1 MGHDEAAMSTKTDAP
16 GNGEGVI
23 HADAPGN
30 GEGVIHADAP
40 GQGEGAIHADAPGQG
55 TKATPRGLSFDETG
69 RGPLVVMLHSGGMSS
84 RQWRRAAERL
94 APSYRV
100 VSPDFLGYGA
110 SGVWPEGERFELAQ
124 EIAATEALLQRLGEP
139 AHLVGHSYGG
149 LMALRVALAAPGL
162 VRSLALYEP
171 VAFGVLDAWAD
182 AEALDDLGRDRA
194 GVGSP
199 DGAEALEGFLHRF
212 VDYWGGPG
220 GWGALRPATRDDFRR
235 VGWKLYQEV
244 QALLRD
250 RTGKESYSSLT
261 VPTLLL
267 SGEHSPPDAKRVV
280 EVLAGAIPG
289 AKLEVLPSAGHMGPL
304 THADAFLERL
314 AAHLSSASEAERG
327 A

>member
-1 MGHDEAAMSTKTDAP
+1 MGHDDAAMSIMTDAP
-16 GNGEGVI
+16 GE
-23 HADAPGN
+23 
-30 GEGVIHADAP
+30 
-40 GQGEGAIHADAPGQG
+40 G
-55 TKATPRGLSFDETG
+55 TKATPVRALSFDETG
-69 RGPLVVMLHSGGMSS
+69 RGALVVMLHSGGMSS

-100 VSPDFLGYGA
+100 VAPDFLGYGA
-110 SGVWPEGERFELAQ
+110 SGPWPAGERFELAQ
-124 EIAATEALLQRLGEP
+124 EVAATEALLQRLGEP

-149 LMALRVALAAPGL
+149 LMALKVALAAPDL

-171 VAFGVLDAWAD
+171 VAFGVLDSWAD

-194 GVGSP
+194 GIGGP
-199 DGAEALEGFLHRF
+199 EGAEALEGFLHRF

-244 QALLRD
+244 HSLLRD
-250 RTGKESYSSLT
+250 RTGQAAYASLT
-261 VPTLLL
+261 VPMLLL

-280 EVLAGAIPG
+280 EALAGAIPG
-289 AKLEVLPSAGHMGPL
+289 ATPEVLPSAGHMGPL

-314 AAHLSSASEAERG
+314 EAHLSSASEAGRG